1 MPCVQRKAMELG
13 PMTYFGSVNH
23 VARQVASN
31 HRPHTRPVF
40 LIGKTD
46 LRQLR
51 SVVVT
56 WDATSC
62 RHGTDIE
69 MLYVPQLSSLS
80 AALSLRNPSE
90 FRQLFL

>member
-13 PMTYFGSVNH
+13 PMTHFGSVNH

-69 MLYVPQLSSLS
+69 MLYGPSVLTT
-80 AALSLRNPSE
+80 ARLRNLRFS
-90 FRQLFL
+90 FSAHT

>member
-1 MPCVQRKAMELG
+1 MPCVQRKAIELG
-13 PMTYFGSVNH
+13 PMTHFGSVNH

-69 MLYVPQLSSLS
+69 MLYGFPSSPP
-80 AALSLRNPSE
+80 AV
-90 FRQLFL
+90 RQCLLITIVIFKS

>member
-13 PMTYFGSVNH
+13 PMTHFGSVNH
-23 VARQVASN
+23 VA
-31 HRPHTRPVF
+31 
-40 LIGKTD
+40 
-46 LRQLR
+46 RQLR

-69 MLYVPQLSSLS
+69 MLYGPQLSSLS

>member
-1 MPCVQRKAMELG
+1 
-13 PMTYFGSVNH
+13 MTHFGSVNH
-23 VARQVASN
+23 IARQVASN

-40 LIGKTD
+40 LIEKTD

-69 MLYVPQLSSLS
+69 MLYGPSSIAFRYTQGVVWAMHKICFYIGFMHVLWYHVPIV
-80 AALSLRNPSE
+80 
-90 FRQLFL
+90 